1 MAFEQFQGNE
11 TIAKAVLYDFIII
24 GEAAIN
30 VPSDIQSRY
39 SEIPWWSMGDMRNI
53 MAHQYFQVTLR
64 IVWNTIENDLP
75 SVMQQLQEVM
85 EHEGIGE

>member
-1 MAFEQFQGNE
+1 
-11 TIAKAVLYDFIII
+11 
-24 GEAAIN
+24 
-30 VPSDIQSRY
+30 
-39 SEIPWWSMGDMRNI
+39 